1 MGLRVNFAGWR
12 GKIGQLLPQQLLQQ
26 LLKSRISLAP
36 ASVSSIL
43 EFREENETA
52 VRAIANS
59 AGIEYT
65 WDENSCRFVIGR
77 ESWNLL
83 QFELRGNGLFV
94 AQLAEAGSY
103 SASESCSVSLT
114 PLESGVLGA
123 GAMWNV
129 FPDNP
134 DPIHDVMD
142 YVGPVD
148 AVYTWVNSADPTWQT
163 DYEQAKANADGHLNS
178 SSTDPGRFVSH
189 DELKFSLRSL
199 ELNLPWI
206 NHIYLVTAGQ
216 VPSWLVDEHPKI
228 TIVDHTE
235 ILDAKCLPTFNSH
248 AIESRLSFIPGLAE
262 RFIYINDDVFFGR
275 PVSPN
280 VFYGPAGQ
288 AKFSLSAGHFMDAD
302 EVELPVNSAAKNNQ
316 SLMRSTYHRTTSRK
330 FKHVA
335 HPQLRSIHELAY
347 KQYPEELARTAGHQ
361 FRHPTDI
368 SLPSSL
374 AHQLAARTAMGY
386 PTEIDYAYLD
396 IGDNNFA
403 LQALRLTRG
412 VLPQMFCLNEVR
424 QSSQVQQQ
432 ERVIKNL
439 FQSMYPYRSSFEK

>member
-1 MGLRVNFAGWR
+1 MDFAGWR
-12 GKIGQLLPQQLLQQ
+12 GTIGQVLPQRLVQQ
-26 LLKSRISLAP
+26 LLKSRIRRVQASDLSSLE
-36 ASVSSIL
+36 L
-43 EFREENETA
+43 REVNETA
-52 VRAIANS
+52 VRAIADS
-59 AGIEYT
+59 VGIEYT

-77 ESWNLL
+77 EHWNLL
-83 QFELRGNGLFV
+83 QSELRGKGLFF

-103 SASESCSVSLT
+103 SASESWSVSTT

-123 GAMWNV
+123 GVLWNV
-129 FPDNP
+129 FPSNP
-134 DPIHDVMD
+134 ELIHDVMD
-142 YVGPVD
+142 YVGPID
-148 AVYTWVNSADPTWQT
+148 AVYTWVDSTDPSWHAA
-163 DYEQAKANADGHLNS
+163 YEQAKANADGHLNS
-178 SSTDPGRFVSH
+178 SSTDPGRFASH
-189 DELKFSLRSL
+189 DELRFSLRSL

-216 VPSWLVDEHPKI
+216 TPSWLMEEHPKI

-262 RFIYINDDVFFGR
+262 RFLYINDDVFFGR

-288 AKFSLSAGHFMDAD
+288 TKFSVSPGHFMDAD
-302 EVELPVNSAAKNNQ
+302 ETELPVNSAARNNQ
-316 SLMRSTYHRTTSRK
+316 SLIRSTYHRTTSRK

-347 KQYPEELARTAGHQ
+347 KQYPEELALTAGHQ
-361 FRHPTDI
+361 FRHPRDI

-386 PTEIDYAYLD
+386 PTEIDYSYLD
-396 IGDNNFA
+396 IGDSDFA
-403 LQALRLTRG
+403 LRALRLTRG

-424 QSSQVQQQ
+424 QASEVQSQ

-439 FQSMYPYRSSFEK
+439 FRILYPYKSSFEK

>member
-1 MGLRVNFAGWR
+1 MDFAGWR
-12 GKIGQLLPQQLLQQ
+12 GKIGHVLPQQLLQQ
-26 LLKSRISLAP
+26 LLKSRIRPAP
-36 ASVSSIL
+36 TSVSSIL
-43 EFREENETA
+43 ELREKNETA
-52 VRAIANS
+52 VRAIADT

-77 ESWNLL
+77 EPWNLL
-83 QFELRGNGLFV
+83 QSELRGNGLFL

-103 SASESCSVSLT
+103 SAAASWSVSTT
-114 PLESGVLGA
+114 PLELGVLGA
-123 GAMWNV
+123 GAIWNV
-129 FPDNP
+129 GPNAT

-142 YVGPVD
+142 FVGPVD
-148 AVYTWVNSADPTWQT
+148 AVYTWVDSADPSWRT
-163 DYEQAKANADGHLNS
+163 DYEHAKVNADSHLNS

-206 NHIYLVTAGQ
+206 NHIYLVTAGH
-216 VPSWLVDEHPKI
+216 VPSWLVEEHPKI
-228 TIVDHTE
+228 TIVDHSE
-235 ILDAKCLPTFNSH
+235 ILDAKCRPTFNSH
-248 AIESRLSFIPGLAE
+248 AIEARLSFIPGLAE
-262 RFIYINDDVFFGR
+262 RFIYINDDVSFGR

-288 AKFSLSAGHFMDAD
+288 TKFSLSPGHFMDAD
-302 EVELPVNSAAKNNQ
+302 EAELPVNSAAKNNQ

-335 HPQLRSIHELAY
+335 HPQLKSIHELAY
-347 KQYPEELARTAGHQ
+347 KQYPVALARTAAHQ

-374 AHQLAARTAMGY
+374 AHQLAARTAKGY
-386 PTEIDYAYLD
+386 PAKIDYAYLD
-396 IGDNNFA
+396 IGDRDFA

-424 QSSQVQQQ
+424 QTSAVQQQ
-432 ERVIKNL
+432 ERIIKNL

>member
-1 MGLRVNFAGWR
+1 MDFAGWR
-12 GKIGQLLPQQLLQQ
+12 GKIGQLLPQQLFQQ
-26 LLKSRISLAP
+26 LLRSRVHLAP
-36 ASVSSIL
+36 TSASSIL
-43 EFREENETA
+43 ELREENENA
-52 VRAIANS
+52 VRSIADS
-59 AGIEYT
+59 TGIEYM
-65 WDENSCRFVIGR
+65 WDENSCRFAIGR
-77 ESWNLL
+77 EPWNLL
-83 QFELRGNGLFV
+83 QSELRDNGLFS

-103 SASESCSVSLT
+103 SATASWSVSAT

-123 GAMWNV
+123 GAIWNV
-129 FPDNP
+129 FPNAT

-148 AVYTWVNSADPTWQT
+148 AVYTWVNSADPSWRT
-163 DYEQAKANADGHLNS
+163 DYEHAKAKAEADSNLNS

-216 VPSWLVDEHPKI
+216 IPPWLVEDHPKI
-228 TIVDHTE
+228 TIVDHSE
-235 ILDAKCLPTFNSH
+235 ILDAACLPTFNSH
-248 AIESRLSFIPGLAE
+248 AIEARLSFIPGLSE

-288 AKFSLSAGHFMDAD
+288 TKFSLSPGHFMDAD
-302 EVELPVNSAAKNNQ
+302 EVDLPVNSAAKNNQ
-316 SLMRSTYHRTTSRK
+316 SLMSSTYHRTTSRK

-347 KQYPEELARTAGHQ
+347 KQYPEELARTAEHQ

-374 AHQLAARTAMGY
+374 AHQLAARSAKGY

-396 IGDNNFA
+396 IGDSDFA

-412 VLPQMFCLNEVR
+412 VLPQMFCLNEIR
-424 QSSQVQQQ
+424 QASEVQQQ